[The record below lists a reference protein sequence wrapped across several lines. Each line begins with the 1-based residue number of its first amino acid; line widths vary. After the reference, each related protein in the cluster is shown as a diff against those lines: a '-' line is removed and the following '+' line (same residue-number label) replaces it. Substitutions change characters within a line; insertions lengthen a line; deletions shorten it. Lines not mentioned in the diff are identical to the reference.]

1 MSTNY
6 PPHLPLYL
14 SSYWSRCCTTPCP
27 GTPPPSR
34 CPPVCQRRLCH
45 GDKKNTHTHWWT
57 PMAASSRPEWSP
69 KGLKTSGLEACLSLF
84 WFFCHFII
92 VVCWLVCSVGATG
105 RGAIKKQNNPING
118 SLTVLSSE
126 LPVVRPK
133 QSVTHRSGD
142 LLRHS
147 NITILCFLREGGA
160 GGAQGF

>member
-1 MSTNY
+1 MSKNY
-6 PPHLPLYL
+6 PPTSPLNL
-14 SSYWSRCCTTPCP
+14 SSYWSLCCTTPCP

-34 CPPVCQRRLCH
+34 CPPVCQCRLCH
-45 GDKKNTHTHWWT
+45 GDKKQTQTHTHTLVNSHGSFQSPRMVTDGVKNFW
-57 PMAASSRPEWSP
+57 AWSVFI
-69 KGLKTSGLEACLSLF
+69 LILI
-84 WFFCHFII
+84 FCHFTI
-92 VVCWLVCSVGATG
+92 VVCWLCVCSVGVTG

-147 NITILCFLREGGA
+147 NITILCFPDRKSVV
-160 GGAQGF
+160 